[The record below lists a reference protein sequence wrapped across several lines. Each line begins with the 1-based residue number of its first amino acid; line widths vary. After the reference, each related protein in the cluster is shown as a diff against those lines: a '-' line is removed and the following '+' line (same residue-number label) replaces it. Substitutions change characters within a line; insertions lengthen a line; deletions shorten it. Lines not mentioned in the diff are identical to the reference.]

1 MSRTSLEKC
10 ETLQLSCETK
20 TESSSLTRLAAP
32 TCEEAA
38 ERGAEVEALPSPLA
52 EKKRAEVLALD
63 GTQALVT
70 FLEVLTLLLGA
81 FPLRLG
87 LGARGVP
94 PLALFG
100 EPPALSGV
108 PAMA

>member
-1 MSRTSLEKC
+1 MLFYT
-10 ETLQLSCETK
+10 TK
-20 TESSSLTRLAAP
+20 ISFSVLTWLAAP
-32 TCEEAA
+32 ACEEAA

-63 GTQALVT
+63 GTRALET
-70 FLEVLTLLLGA
+70 FLEILTLLWGA